1 LCTTYRRMGSE
12 VTAPLILKHRQME
25 ADGEIHAP
33 AALTKG
39 KVPTIC
45 TEKEAGLRAEY
56 VLLK

>member
-1 LCTTYRRMGSE
+1 MGSE